1 MMFAVGAWKH
11 PLECWRRSDRKRFR
25 RGLTC
30 WCGVLVGVGL
40 AGPMASGGGFERA
53 IETASSRVV
62 KLYGLGAGLQAGYGT
77 GIVISDD
84 GLVLTVLSLLV
95 DARSIR
101 AVAWDGS
108 RFEAEV
114 VRRDLQRQLVL
125 LRLRPEEASAGG
137 AADDGGRTNN
147 EAAMRDAGAAQG
159 EARGMLYFDLEW
171 GIESD
176 GEKEDTAP
184 RCATALEP
192 GEWVLA
198 AGNPFKVADGPEP
211 VSVVRGVY
219 STRTH
224 LDARRRVRDFPYT
237 GEVLVVD
244 AITSNPGGEG
254 SALVN
259 LEGALLGMV
268 GRVVVSN
275 RTHTHLN
282 YAVPCEVLRAFLRES
297 LPVDGESLAIAPT
310 VSDPESIDYGIRVA
324 RTGYQKVL
332 PFVERVRRGSPAA
345 RAGVR
350 ADDLILS
357 VNGRT
362 IADVADYDA
371 RVSSLAP
378 DRPVELVLRRGR
390 EILTVIIEP
399 EGGR

>member
-1 MMFAVGAWKH
+1 MTFATGG
-11 PLECWRRSDRKRFR
+11 RKQRIDLRR
-25 RGLTC
+25 RGGGAMPRGGLTV

-40 AGPMASGGGFERA
+40 ACPFALGGGFERA

-77 GIVISDD
+77 GIVISED

-101 AVAWDGS
+101 AVGWDGS

-114 VRRDLQRQLVL
+114 VRRDAQRQLVL
-125 LRLRPEEASAGG
+125 LRLRQEAGDGGG
-137 AADDGGRTNN
+137 AADGRATDDGVPLR
-147 EAAMRDAGAAQG
+147 EG
-159 EARGMLYFDLEW
+159 EAGTDAVRGMAYFDLEW
-171 GIESD
+171 ASG
-176 GEKEDTAP
+176 TTNHAAAAAP
-184 RCATALEP
+184 RCAASPAP

-259 LEGALLGMV
+259 LDGELLGMI

-282 YAVPCEVLRAFLRES
+282 YAVPCEVLRAFLREA
-297 LPVDGESLAIAPT
+297 LPAEGEPLAIAPS
-310 VSDPESIDYGIRVA
+310 VSEPEAIDFGIRVA

-371 RVSSLAP
+371 RVTSLAP

-390 EILTVIIEP
+390 EILTIIIEP

>member
-1 MMFAVGAWKH
+1 MTPTV
-11 PLECWRRSDRKRFR
+11 LKRNQRIKRLLCGSRTGHR
-25 RGLTC
+25 RGRTAWL
-30 WCGVLVGVGL
+30 GVWLGV
-40 AGPMASGGGFERA
+40 AMACPFAWGGGFERA

-114 VRRDLQRQLVL
+114 IRRDAQRQLAL
-125 LRLRPEEASAGG
+125 LRLRKEGADAGG
-137 AADDGGRTNN
+137 AADERPT
-147 EAAMRDAGAAQG
+147 ESAESTMAAGTVLPAV
-159 EARGMLYFDLEW
+159 RGLPYFDLGWPVGGRGESEW
-171 GIESD
+171 S
-176 GEKEDTAP
+176 AP
-184 RCATALEP
+184 PCASSLSP
-192 GEWVLA
+192 GDWVLA

-237 GEVLVVD
+237 GEVLVID

-259 LEGALLGMV
+259 LEGELLGMI

-282 YAVPCEVLRAFLRES
+282 YAVPCAVLHEFLREA
-297 LPVDGESLAIAPT
+297 LPAEGEAPVVAQSVSPPEAVDF
-310 VSDPESIDYGIRVA
+310 GIRVA

-332 PFVERVRRGSPAA
+332 PFVERVRRGSPAD

-371 RVSSLAP
+371 RVTSLPP
-378 DRPVELVLRRGR
+378 DRPLELVLRRGR
-390 EILTVIIEP
+390 QILTVNIEP
-399 EGGR
+399 EGQR